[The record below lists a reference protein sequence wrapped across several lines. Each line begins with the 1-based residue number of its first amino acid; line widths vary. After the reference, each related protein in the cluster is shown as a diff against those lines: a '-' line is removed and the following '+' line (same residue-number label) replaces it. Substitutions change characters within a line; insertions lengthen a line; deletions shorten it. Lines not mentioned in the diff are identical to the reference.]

1 MYKSVEEIN
10 QAYDEHIESLQMSGI
25 DFDIVGL
32 EEARQSEIEA
42 FLNPSE

>member
-1 MYKSVEEIN
+1 MWKSVEEIN
-10 QAYDEHIESLQMSGI
+10 QCYDEHIESLKMSGV

-32 EEARQSEIEA
+32 EESRQSEIEE